1 MRAEQLTEGLA
12 CDRAVVQLEVE
23 LAVLDLDGRE
33 RVDQQ
38 PLERLAQGQDQ
49 AVVSEGELDRTWFGF
64 EFGFAFGLGLGL
76 GLRLG
81 LAVVSEGEL
90 DRTDAAPEDG
100 VGEPRVEGHAQ
111 LRVAAD
117 VLPILRAPER
127 AHAVARPG

>member
-1 MRAEQLTEGLA
+1 ME
-12 CDRAVVQLEVE
+12 LEVE
-23 LAVLDLDGRE
+23 LAVLDLDGRK

-49 AVVSEGELDRTWFGF
+49 AVVSEGELDRTWLGFG
-64 EFGFAFGLGLGL
+64 FGFAFGLGLGL
-76 GLRLG
+76 GLG

>member
-1 MRAEQLTEGLA
+1 
-12 CDRAVVQLEVE
+12 
-23 LAVLDLDGRE
+23 VLDLYGRE

-49 AVVSEGELDRTWFGF
+49 AVVSEGELDRTWLGFG
-64 EFGFAFGLGLGL
+64 FGFAFGLGLGL
-76 GLRLG
+76 GLG

>member
-1 MRAEQLTEGLA
+1 MRAEQRTEGLP
-12 CDRAVVQLEVE
+12 CDRAVVELEVE

-49 AVVSEGELDRTWFGF
+49 AVVSEGELDRTWLGFG
-64 EFGFAFGLGLGL
+64 FGFAFGLGLGL
-76 GLRLG
+76 GLG

>member
-1 MRAEQLTEGLA
+1 MRAKQRTEGLSS
-12 CDRAVVQLEVE
+12 DRAVVELEVE
-23 LAVLDLDGRE
+23 LAVLDLYGRE

-49 AVVSEGELDRTWFGF
+49 
-64 EFGFAFGLGLGL
+64 
-76 GLRLG
+76 
-81 LAVVSEGEL
+81 AVVSEGEL

>member
-1 MRAEQLTEGLA
+1 MRAEQRTEGLA

-23 LAVLDLDGRE
+23 LAVLDLYGRE

-38 PLERLAQGQDQ
+38 PLERLAEGQDQ
-49 AVVSEGELDRTWFGF
+49 AVVSEGELDRTWLGF
-64 EFGFAFGLGLGL
+64 EFGFGSGLGLG
-76 GLRLG
+76 LG
-81 LAVVSEGEL
+81 LAVVSEGEHE
-90 DRTDAAPEDG
+90 RTDAAPEDG